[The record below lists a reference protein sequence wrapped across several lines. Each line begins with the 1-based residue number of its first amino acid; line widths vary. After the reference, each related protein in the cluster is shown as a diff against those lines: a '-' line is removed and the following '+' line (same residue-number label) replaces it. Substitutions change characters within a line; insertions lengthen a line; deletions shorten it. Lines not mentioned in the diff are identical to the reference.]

1 MLMRLLTLA
10 AGVAVGYVLGTRA
23 GREKYNQIV
32 TEAKAVKAN
41 PSLDQVQRS
50 VRQLASEPAP
60 AVTGTAVSTTAA
72 STAGAPTPA
81 TAVKPQARARTPRT
95 TTATTV
101 NP

>member
-1 MLMRLLTLA
+1 MRLLTLA

-32 TEAKAVKAN
+32 HEAKAVKAN

-50 VRQLASEPAP
+50 VRQLTTEPAP
-60 AVTGTAVSTTAA
+60 AVTAA
-72 STAGAPTPA
+72 ADVPTPA
-81 TAVKPQARARTPRT
+81 TAIKPQVRALRT
-95 TTATTV
+95 TTATPV